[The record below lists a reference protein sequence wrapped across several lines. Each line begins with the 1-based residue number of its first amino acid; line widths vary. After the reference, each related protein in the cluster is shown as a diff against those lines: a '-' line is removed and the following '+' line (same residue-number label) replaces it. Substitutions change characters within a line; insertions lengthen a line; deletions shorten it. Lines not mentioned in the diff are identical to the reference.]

1 MSGQDVFLVLLL
13 ALVIIPATLGF
24 VVDQLRRNDARR
36 PVLLS
41 ADNVR
46 FAAKLAYYNA
56 VQDSAVR

>member
-24 VVDQLRRNDARR
+24 VFDQLRRNGARR

-46 FAAKLAYYNA
+46 AAAKLAYYNE